1 MSQAKVE
8 RHKYEKKNRKK
19 LQKKQKIKS
28 LLWVFAGCIVLGG
41 GFGFLLGKYW
51 LYPAYRER
59 AGYYSELSPEDQNMS
74 DLNNQILQE
83 LNRQMEES
91 IQNTESIDGNSSET
105 EAQD

>member
-8 RHKYEKKNRKK
+8 QHKYEKKNRKK
-19 LQKKQKIKS
+19 IQKKQRIKS
-28 LLWVFAGCIVLGG
+28 LLWVSAGCIVLGG

-51 LYPAYRER
+51 IYPAYREQS
-59 AGYYSELSPEDQNMS
+59 GYYSELSPEDQNLS

-91 IQNTESIDGNSSET
+91 VENTEKLEENNSNT
-105 EAQD
+105 EAQE